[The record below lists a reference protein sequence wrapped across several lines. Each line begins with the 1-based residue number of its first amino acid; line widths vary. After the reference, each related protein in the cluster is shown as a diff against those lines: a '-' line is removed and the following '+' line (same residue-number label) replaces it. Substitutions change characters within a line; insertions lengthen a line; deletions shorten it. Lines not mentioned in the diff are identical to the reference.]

1 MVLRNGFI
9 GAVSAAPHLRISVV
23 LPCLDEGM
31 AVGEVVRRATAALAA
46 VDGAGEVIV
55 VDNGSTDDSALHA
68 AAAGARIV
76 HEPER
81 GYGNAL
87 RAGFA
92 AAAGEYVVMAD
103 ADLSYDL
110 SDIPRFVAELEAGA
124 DMVIGDRMDGI
135 RPGAMPPLH
144 RLVGNPVLSGT
155 LNAMFGV
162 DIRDAHCGLRAF
174 RRSQLGALDLR
185 SEGMELASEMVV
197 ASSRAGLEVRQI
209 PIAYHPRAGTSKLS
223 SFRDGWRHLRLMLLH
238 SPTHLFLVPGA
249 ALCAAGAT
257 AMLVVLLRLDV
268 LGRQWD
274 VHTLLAGSLALIIG
288 LQVCAFGA
296 IAQTFAS
303 YYLRAPQTW
312 LQRLGRRSR
321 MEHGLLAGAV
331 VAAPGAVVAL
341 VIVARWTERGFGQL
355 SEVQPAIVA
364 ATLLIAGT
372 QIFFTSFVVSM
383 IGLRRPV

>member
-9 GAVSAAPHLRISVV
+9 GAVSAAPDVRISVV

-31 AVGEVVRRATAALAA
+31 AVGEVVRRARAALAA
-46 VDGAGEVIV
+46 VDGACEVIV

-92 AAAGEYVVMAD
+92 AATGEYVVMAD

-110 SDIPRFVAELEAGA
+110 SDVPRFVAELESGA

-155 LNAMFGV
+155 LNAMFGAG
-162 DIRDAHCGLRAF
+162 IRDAHCGLRAF

-185 SEGMELASEMVV
+185 SRGMELASEMVV
-197 ASSRAGLEVRQI
+197 ASARAGLEVRQL
-209 PIAYHPRAGTSKLS
+209 PIAYHPRAGMSKLS

-249 ALCAAGAT
+249 VLCAAGVM
-257 AMLVVLLRLDV
+257 AMLIVLGGLDV
-268 LGRQWD
+268 LGRQWE
-274 VHTLLAGSLALIIG
+274 VHTLVAGSLALIIG
-288 LQVCAFGA
+288 LQVCAFGV

-303 YYLRAPQTW
+303 YYLRAPQTR
-312 LQRLGRRSR
+312 LQRAGRRWR
-321 MEHGLLAGAV
+321 LEHGLLAGAL

-341 VIVARWTERGFGQL
+341 VILVRWTERGFGQL
-355 SEVQPAIVA
+355 AEVQPAIVA

>member
-9 GAVSAAPHLRISVV
+9 GAVSAAPDVRISVV

-31 AVGEVVRRATAALAA
+31 AVGEVVRRARAALAA
-46 VDGAGEVIV
+46 VDGACEVIV

-92 AAAGEYVVMAD
+92 AATGEYVVMAD

-110 SDIPRFVAELEAGA
+110 SDVPRFVAELESGA

-155 LNAMFGV
+155 LNAMFGAG
-162 DIRDAHCGLRAF
+162 IRDAHCGLRAF

-185 SEGMELASEMVV
+185 SRGMELASEMVV
-197 ASSRAGLEVRQI
+197 ASARAGLEVRQL
-209 PIAYHPRAGTSKLS
+209 PIAYHPRAGMSKLS

-249 ALCAAGAT
+249 VLCAAGVI
-257 AMLVVLLRLDV
+257 AMLIVLGGLDV
-268 LGRQWD
+268 LGRQWE
-274 VHTLLAGSLALIIG
+274 VHTLVAGSLALIIG
-288 LQVCAFGA
+288 LQVCAFGV

-303 YYLRAPQTW
+303 YYLRAPQTR
-312 LQRLGRRSR
+312 LQRAGRRWR
-321 MEHGLLAGAV
+321 LEHGLLAGAL

-341 VIVARWTERGFGQL
+341 VILVRWTERGFGQL
-355 SEVQPAIVA
+355 AEVQPAIVA

>member
-9 GAVSAAPHLRISVV
+9 GAVSAAPDVRISVV
-23 LPCLDEGM
+23 LPCLDEGI
-31 AVGEVVRRATAALAA
+31 AVGEVVRRARAALAA
-46 VDGAGEVIV
+46 IDGTCEVIV

-92 AAAGEYVVMAD
+92 AATGEYVVMAD

-110 SDIPRFVAELEAGA
+110 SDVPRFVAELESGA

-135 RPGAMPPLH
+135 RPGAMRPLH

-155 LNAMFGV
+155 LNAMFGAG
-162 DIRDAHCGLRAF
+162 IRDAHCGLRAF

-185 SEGMELASEMVV
+185 SRGMELASEMVV
-197 ASSRAGLEVRQI
+197 ASARAGLEVRQL
-209 PIAYHPRAGTSKLS
+209 PIAYHPRAGMSKLS

-249 ALCAAGAT
+249 LLCAAGVM
-257 AMLVVLLRLDV
+257 AMLIVLGGLDV
-268 LGRQWD
+268 LGRQWE
-274 VHTLLAGSLALIIG
+274 VHTLVAGSLALIIG
-288 LQVCAFGA
+288 LQVCAFGV

-303 YYLRAPQTW
+303 YYLRAPQTR
-312 LQRLGRRSR
+312 LQRAGRRWR
-321 MEHGLLAGAV
+321 LEHGLLAGAL

-341 VIVARWTERGFGQL
+341 VILVRWIERGFGQL
-355 SEVQPAIVA
+355 SEVRPAIVA